1 MRPAFKCLFAVTLL
15 VLAARAHAE
24 RLQVVADI
32 WCPFNCQ
39 PDAPLPGYIIE
50 VLTAVLPE
58 DHID

>member
-32 WCPFNCQ
+32 WCPFNC
-39 PDAPLPGYIIE
+39 
-50 VLTAVLPE
+50 
-58 DHID
+58 